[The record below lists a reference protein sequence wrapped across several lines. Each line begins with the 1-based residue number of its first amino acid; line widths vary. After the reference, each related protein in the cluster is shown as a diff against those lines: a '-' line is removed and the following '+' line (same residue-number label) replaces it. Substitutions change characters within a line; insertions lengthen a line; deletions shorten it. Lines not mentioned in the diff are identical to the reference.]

1 MLFTASGLTDR
12 ATYEK
17 SIHPDKPL
25 GVFIRELVGLDRSE
39 AKAAFAEYLDERRM
53 SSGQIQFVNLLI
65 DYFTQN
71 GVMAPERLTQPPF
84 ASGLLGLCQPQQ
96 ITDLAQR
103 IRAINANAE
112 AVNDEAGGEVLMAA
126 EGKGAY

>member
-1 MLFTASGLTDR
+1 MNSA
-12 ATYEK
+12 
-17 SIHPDKPL
+17 
-25 GVFIRELVGLDRSE
+25 
-39 AKAAFAEYLDERRM
+39 
-53 SSGQIQFVNLLI
+53 QIQFVNLLI

-84 ASGLLGLCQPQQ
+84 ASGLLGLFQPQQ

-112 AVNDEAGGEVLMAA
+112 AVNEVLGEAMPMAA
-126 EGKGAY
+126 EGKGGYA

>member
-1 MLFTASGLTDR
+1 MRAEAWGAAVGANPSRWACSSASWW
-12 ATYEK
+12 
-17 SIHPDKPL
+17 
-25 GVFIRELVGLDRSE
+25 GLDRGE
-39 AKAAFAEYLDERRM
+39 AKAAFAEYLDEQRM
-53 SSGQIQFVNLLI
+53 NSAQIQFVNLLI

-84 ASGLLGLCQPQQ
+84 ASGLFGLFQPQQ
-96 ITDLAQR
+96 ITDLARR

-112 AVNDEAGGEVLMAA
+112 AVNDEAGGAVLMAA

>member
-1 MLFTASGLTDR
+1 MNSA
-12 ATYEK
+12 
-17 SIHPDKPL
+17 
-25 GVFIRELVGLDRSE
+25 
-39 AKAAFAEYLDERRM
+39 
-53 SSGQIQFVNLLI
+53 QIQFVNLLI

-84 ASGLLGLCQPQQ
+84 ASGLLGLFQPQQ

-112 AVNDEAGGEVLMAA
+112 AVNDEAGGTVLMAA